1 MKPRFRTRRELSL
14 SSTYRVPRARELRNH
29 VRNSRATRARY
40 LMSIDS
46 LEAAWTTQRRGKRFR
61 STGRFAECARVTS
74 RGRGRGGEAGIQMTA
89 TKRAVTFAGAGCHT
103 HTHTHRERET
113 RDRMSAG
120 LLYPRQAR
128 LALRRCRVA
137 GITGP
142 SSIISLNAGDAG

>member
-103 HTHTHRERET
+103 HTHTHTQRERPAT
-113 RDRMSAG
+113 GCRRAYFILGRRDWRCGGVA
-120 LLYPRQAR
+120 LPALP
-128 LALRRCRVA
+128 ALR
-137 GITGP
+137 
-142 SSIISLNAGDAG
+142 L